1 MENSENKNKLLKMV
15 TAIGTDLACKTEEIT
30 GIDNYTTE
38 VKITITCDTVKPPI
52 IKVDKKT
59 VSMAGYEAQQEQD
72 LVGGSL

>member
-1 MENSENKNKLLKMV
+1 MGNSENKNKLLKMI
-15 TAIGTDLACKTEEIT
+15 TAIGNELAHKAEKIT

-52 IKVDKKT
+52 IKTDKKT

>member
-1 MENSENKNKLLKMV
+1 MENSKNKSKLLKMV
-15 TAIGTDLACKTEEIT
+15 TAIGNDLACKTEEIT

-38 VKITITCDTVKPPI
+38 VKITITCDTAKPPI

>member
-1 MENSENKNKLLKMV
+1 MENSENKSKLLKMV
-15 TAIGTDLACKTEEIT
+15 TAIGNDLARKTEEIT
-30 GIDNYTTE
+30 GIENYTTE

-52 IKVDKKT
+52 VKVDKKT

>member
-15 TAIGTDLACKTEEIT
+15 TAIGNDLACKTEE
-30 GIDNYTTE
+30 
-38 VKITITCDTVKPPI
+38 ITITCDTVKPPI

-59 VSMAGYEAQQEQD
+59 VSTAGYEAQQEQD